1 MDSYNDSES
10 SHSGISNMDFSFM
23 DGILTANEGDGCN
36 IDKEQL
42 LKEQLANWAVTCQVK
57 KIHVTKLLHIL
68 HESLPFL
75 PLDSR
80 TLLQTKRCVRSKEVP
95 PGKYHHFGVAS
106 GCKKSMLSMQ
116 SSVRTSD
123 HVSIFVNVDG
133 VPLTKSTSHQFWPII
148 GQIREPVRGKP
159 FTIGIY
165 HGTREPVS
173 FNDFM
178 EDFIRESLELKIDGF
193 DLLGRAIKVKVIG
206 CISDA
211 PARSKICYI
220 VSHNAYFGCSM
231 CFTKGR
237 YYSVPGC
244 KGGRVIFPEVNAVLR
259 TNENF
264 RNREQPDHHKQ
275 TRSKLEELDI
285 DMVKDF
291 PAEEM
296 HLLDIGCMKK
306 MLNFMMKGKG
316 TRSRLSGDQISNIS
330 LRLVG
335 MRKFVPFDFARK
347 PRELGELP
355 RWKATELHFFL
366 MHSGISVLKGI
377 ISEEHYKHFLLLF
390 VAVRLLS
397 C

>member
-57 KIHVTKLLHIL
+57 KNHVTKLLHIL

-306 MLNFMMKGKG
+306 NVEFH
-316 TRSRLSGDQISNIS
+316 D
-330 LRLVG
+330 
-335 MRKFVPFDFARK
+335 
-347 PRELGELP
+347 EGE
-355 RWKATELHFFL
+355 RNT
-366 MHSGISVLKGI
+366 
-377 ISEEHYKHFLLLF
+377 
-390 VAVRLLS
+390 
-397 C
+397 